1 MSDMQKRENNLVA
14 TIINVNAAVLLLFF
28 VHTMLYT
35 WKQLASFKNMLAFY
49 TYEKTLIAWTVI
61 SVELIIAVML
71 FLPRTRKIGFILASV
86 FGMTAIIIMR
96 TYPGVP
102 HDFGGVINHISH
114 PMRYAVFSLVT
125 LLGISG
131 LILSLRKK
139 TPVREADNV
148 PVVYT

>member
-1 MSDMQKRENNLVA
+1 MQKRENNLVA
-14 TIINVNAAVLLLFF
+14 TITNVNAAVLLLFF
-28 VHTMLYT
+28 LHTLLYT
-35 WKQLASFKNMLAFY
+35 WKQMVSFKNMLAFY
-49 TYEKTLIAWTVI
+49 THEKTLIAWTVI

-96 TYPGVP
+96 TNPGVP

-114 PMRYAVFSLVT
+114 DMRYVVFSLVT
-125 LLGISG
+125 LLGFSG
-131 LILSLRKK
+131 LILSFMKK
-139 TPVREADNV
+139 TPVREVDQV